1 MTGRRGVGT
10 QGLQGFFCSPS
21 MPGRGVS
28 EVEIV
33 GRMLR
38 TRVLGVLA
46 HRLVSFRNDPA
57 LPRYVI

>member
-1 MTGRRGVGT
+1 
-10 QGLQGFFCSPS
+10 